1 MVSRFTGKT
10 ERYVIHEVMEMDI
23 EFMNIAIGEKVEEE
37 KKGPGTEPWGTPVMN
52 GLELEC
58 F

>member
-1 MVSRFTGKT
+1 
-10 ERYVIHEVMEMDI
+10 MEMDI

-52 GLELEC
+52 GAELEC